1 MGAMPGP
8 RNLITD
14 VAGLRVGQ
22 AEDARV
28 RTGVTVI
35 VADGRA
41 VCACDAR
48 GGGPGTRETDALRPE
63 TLVDA
68 VDAVVLGGG
77 SVYGLA
83 AADGVTAVLGAR
95 QQGFRLSVAAG
106 VPPSPIVP
114 AAILYD
120 LANGGAKDWGEEP
133 PYRALGRAA
142 LAVAAESFALG
153 TAGAGYGA
161 MAGRLKGGVGSAS
174 IVGEEGLTV
183 GAIAAVN
190 SFGSVVA
197 PGGRTFW
204 AAPYEIDGEFGGLG
218 SAGLSARSGDWGLA
232 KGMAEGAAAPR
243 ANTTIACI
251 ATDATLSVAEAQ
263 RLAIM
268 AQDGLA
274 RAIRPAHAPVDG
286 DVVFALATGRR
297 PLEGPRH
304 VAITRLGALA
314 ADCLARA
321 IARGVYAATPW
332 PGAAT
337 PCWRDLG

>member
-1 MGAMPGP
+1 M
-8 RNLITD
+8 
-14 VAGLRVGQ
+14 
-22 AEDARV
+22 
-28 RTGVTVI
+28 
-35 VADGRA
+35 
-41 VCACDAR
+41 
-48 GGGPGTRETDALRPE
+48 
-63 TLVDA
+63 DA

-251 ATDATLSVAEAQ
+251 ATDATLERRRSAT
-263 RLAIM
+263 
-268 AQDGLA
+268 A
-274 RAIRPAHAPVDG
+274 RDHGAGRPRPRHPARPRA
-286 DVVFALATGRR
+286 GRR
-297 PLEGPRH
+297 RRGVRAGHRPQAAGGSAPCGDHPPGRPRRGLPRPRH
-304 VAITRLGALA
+304 
-314 ADCLARA
+314 RA
-321 IARGVYAATPW
+321 GESTPPL
-332 PGAAT
+332 PGRAPRRRA
-337 PCWRDLG
+337 GGI